1 MYLLHS
7 EGLRFYLGSRKGR
20 EDERKGGIRSH
31 ASISNQSNVHTET
44 LFMTDAC
51 LIASNLHGFHSND
64 FNKPIEQRTS
74 DGVNQKD
81 NILEK
86 GWTSK
91 EF

>member
-1 MYLLHS
+1 
-7 EGLRFYLGSRKGR
+7 
-20 EDERKGGIRSH
+20 
-31 ASISNQSNVHTET
+31 
-44 LFMTDAC
+44 MTDAC

-74 DGVNQKD
+74 DGVNQKN

-91 EF
+91 EFRTEKEYRRNWEDFSRVHAKKKLF